1 MTIGLLII
9 LPLLGAGAVLA
20 QRRRPGLFTSLALTI
35 LAAELALAIQAAALS
50 TAAEATAAWS
60 WGPSL
65 ALQLEVTG
73 LSRGMVVLVPAIALP
88 VTLHAGTSLRDDPGL
103 SRLLT
108 LLVAFVGAM
117 ELLVVAADFLTLL
130 IGWEMVGAISWALI
144 AHEWEDPGRPRAA
157 LQAFL
162 TTRAADLGLYAAAGL
177 TLAAAGSLRFTA
189 LANVHGPAL
198 GLIAAGV
205 LLAAAAK
212 SAQVPFA
219 PWLFPAMEGPT
230 PASALLHSATMVAA
244 GAYLLAR
251 LSPLFTR
258 VDWFGSTVAALGLA
272 TALAAG
278 VVATL
283 QREAKRVLAASTSAQ
298 YGLMLVAIGAGVPAA
313 AGLHLVTHAAFK
325 ALLFLGAGMLIHAAG
340 TGDLGRLRPAGARP
354 RIATAFG
361 VGILAL
367 AGVPPLGAAYTKD
380 QIVAAAAERSPAL
393 ALGVVLAGFLSG
405 LYAARLYLLASG
417 PDLRVA
423 DATPQRGERVSV
435 TVLATLSLAL
445 GIFWVPGA
453 GNAAAAFLGGRLARA
468 SAWELLASL
477 LGAALAAWSAWAAWR
492 RGVLVTLAL
501 PERHR
506 ERLADW
512 LGIPTLA
519 TRLVVAPATRA
530 SRALAAF
537 DDHAVDAGI
546 RATASLADTVS
557 RVLAWWGER
566 TADGLVRALVRLTG
580 RAALRSRLA
589 DEGGVDAAVEHI
601 ALGIRRVGARARAVQ
616 TGLAHEYYAI
626 VAIGTVLA
634 VLAALFRWQG

>member
-9 LPLLGAGAVLA
+9 LPFLGAGAVLA
-20 QRRRPGLFTSLALTI
+20 QRRRPGAFTSVALTI
-35 LAAELALAIQAAALS
+35 VAAELALAIRAAALS
-50 TAAEATAAWS
+50 TTAEATAAWS

-88 VTLHAGTSLRDDPGL
+88 VILYAGTSLRDDPGL
-103 SRLLT
+103 FRLLA

-177 TLAAAGSLRFTA
+177 TLAAAGSLRFAA

-219 PWLFPAMEGPT
+219 PWLFSAMAGPT

-325 ALLFLGAGMLIHAAG
+325 ALLFLGAGTLIHAAG

-354 RIATAFG
+354 RIAAAFG

-380 QIVAAAAERSPAL
+380 QILAAAAERSPAL
-393 ALGVVLAGFLSG
+393 ALGVLLAGFLSA
-405 LYAARLYLLASG
+405 LYAARLYLLAFG

-435 TVLATLSLAL
+435 TVLAALSLAL
-445 GIFWVPGA
+445 GILWVPGA
-453 GNAAAAFLGGRLARA
+453 GNVAADFLGGRLANA

-477 LGAALAAWSAWAAWR
+477 LTATLAAWGAWAAWR
-492 RGVLVTLAL
+492 RGVLLTLAL
-501 PERHR
+501 PERTR

-512 LGIPTLA
+512 LGIPALA
-519 TRLVVAPATRA
+519 MRLVVAPATRA
-530 SRALAAF
+530 ARALAAF

-546 RATASLADTVS
+546 RAIAWLAATVS

-566 TADGLVRALVRLTG
+566 TADGLVRALARLTVL
-580 RAALRSRLA
+580 AALRSRIA
-589 DEGGVDAAVEHI
+589 DDRGVDATVEHI
-601 ALGIRRVGARARAVQ
+601 ALGIRRIGGRARALQ
-616 TGLAHEYYAI
+616 TGLAHQYYVIA
-626 VAIGTVLA
+626 AIGTVLA
-634 VLAALFRWQG
+634 VLATLLRR